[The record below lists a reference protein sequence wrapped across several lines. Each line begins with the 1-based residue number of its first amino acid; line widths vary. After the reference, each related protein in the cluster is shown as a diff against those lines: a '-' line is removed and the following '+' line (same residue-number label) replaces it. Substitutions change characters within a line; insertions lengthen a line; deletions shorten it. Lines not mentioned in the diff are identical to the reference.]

1 MTVLLQRHLQ
11 GSLITESRQ
20 VIGFLITL
28 SYIDVVRHTGGTEGT
43 VADDWLDLMQNKNIV
58 CWSW

>member
-20 VIGFLITL
+20 VISFLITL

-43 VADDWLDLMQNKNIV
+43 VADD
-58 CWSW
+58 